1 MKSLKDLIVGRK
13 RESFLL
19 MGFALMPMLLGSAL
33 VLEVVGHHQLISK
46 FTMTEWFLVFV
57 LLSIPIAF
65 SLIANTLAGL
75 LAGYF
80 LGWLGL
86 PFMALSFSLACMLG
100 YAIGRLFGSGLKD
113 DIIAIWP
120 AAKGLLDRLGD
131 KPFSLVFTLRLLP
144 APPFAIGTLFL
155 SWLRVPFPSFMAA
168 SFLGMIPRMA
178 IVVWF
183 GSITGDVVAMVHNPM
198 EDLRLKIAFGL
209 IAGVGLL
216 FFYFKFMYNRSKS

>member
-1 MKSLKDLIVGRK
+1 MKSLKDLIAGRK

-33 VLEVVGHHQLISK
+33 VLEVIGHHQMISK

-57 LLSIPIAF
+57 VLSVPIAF
-65 SLIANTLAGL
+65 SMIANTLAGL

-100 YAIGRLFGSGLKD
+100 YGIGRSLGSGLKED
-113 DIIAIWP
+113 LIAIWP
-120 AAKGLLDRLGD
+120 AAKSILDRLGD
-131 KPFSLVFTLRLLP
+131 KPFSLVFTLRLMP
-144 APPFAIGTLFL
+144 APPFAIGTLLL

-168 SFLGMIPRMA
+168 SIFGMIPRMA

-183 GSITGDVVAMVHNPM
+183 GSITGDVVAMVQNPM
-198 EDLRLKIAFGL
+198 EDQRLKIAFGL
-209 IAGVGLL
+209 IAGIGLL

>member
-120 AAKGLLDRLGD
+120 AAKNLLDRLGD

-183 GSITGDVVAMVHNPM
+183 GSITGDVVAMVQNPM
-198 EDLRLKIAFGL
+198 EDQRLKIAFGL

>member
-1 MKSLKDLIVGRK
+1 MKSLKDLVAGRK

-19 MGFALMPMLLGSAL
+19 MVFGLMPMLLGSAL
-33 VLEVVGHHQLISK
+33 VLEVVGHHQVISK
-46 FTMTEWFLVFV
+46 FSMTEWFLVFI

-65 SLIANTLAGL
+65 SMIANTLAGL

-86 PFMALSFSLACMLG
+86 PFMAISFSLACMLG
-100 YAIGRLFGSGLKD
+100 YAIGRLFGSGLKE

-120 AAKGLLDRLGD
+120 AAKDLLDRLGD

-144 APPFAIGTLFL
+144 APPFAIGTLLL

-168 SFLGMIPRMA
+168 SILGMIPRMA

-183 GSITGDVVAMVHNPM
+183 GSITGDVVAMVQNPM
-198 EDLRLKIAFGL
+198 EDQRLKIAFGL
-209 IAGVGLL
+209 IAGIGLL
-216 FFYFKFMYNRSKS
+216 LFYFKFIYNRSKS

>member
-1 MKSLKDLIVGRK
+1 MKSLKDLVAGRK

-19 MGFALMPMLLGSAL
+19 MVFGLMPMLLGSAL

-46 FTMTEWFLVFV
+46 FSMTEWFLVFI

-65 SLIANTLAGL
+65 SVIANTLAGL

-86 PFMALSFSLACMLG
+86 PFMAISFSLACMLG
-100 YAIGRLFGSGLKD
+100 YAIGRLFGSGLKQ

-120 AAKGLLDRLGD
+120 AAKALLDRLGD

-155 SWLRVPFPSFMAA
+155 SWLKVPFPSFMLA
-168 SFLGMIPRMA
+168 SILGMIPRMA

-183 GSITGDVVAMVHNPM
+183 GSITGDVVAMVQNPM
-198 EDLRLKIAFGL
+198 EDQRLKIAFGI
-209 IAGVGLL
+209 IAGIGLL
-216 FFYFKFMYNRSKS
+216 FFYFRFIYNRRKS

>member
-1 MKSLKDLIVGRK
+1 
-13 RESFLL
+13 

-46 FTMTEWFLVFV
+46 FSMTEWFVVFIM
-57 LLSIPIAF
+57 LSIPIAF
-65 SLIANTLAGL
+65 SMIANTLAGL

-86 PFMALSFSLACMLG
+86 PFMAISFSLACMLG
-100 YAIGRLFGSGLKD
+100 YSIGRFFGSGLKE

-120 AAKGLLDRLGD
+120 AAKDLLDRLGD

-155 SWLRVPFPSFMAA
+155 SWLKVPFPSFMLA
-168 SFLGMIPRMA
+168 SILGMIPRMA

-183 GSITGDVVAMVHNPM
+183 GSITGDVVAMVQNPM
-198 EDLRLKIAFGL
+198 EDQRLKIAFGT
-209 IAGVGLL
+209 IAGIGLL
-216 FFYFKFMYNRSKS
+216 LFYFRFFYKRSKS

>member
-1 MKSLKDLIVGRK
+1 MIVFG
-13 RESFLL
+13 
-19 MGFALMPMLLGSAL
+19 LMPMLLGSAL

-46 FTMTEWFLVFV
+46 FTISEWFLVFI

-65 SLIANTLAGL
+65 SVIANTLAGL

-86 PFMALSFSLACMLG
+86 PFMAISFSLACMLG
-100 YAIGRLFGSGLKD
+100 YAIGRLFGSGLKQ

-120 AAKGLLDRLGD
+120 AAKALLDRLGD

-155 SWLRVPFPSFMAA
+155 SWLKVPFPSFMLA
-168 SFLGMIPRMA
+168 SILGMIPRMA

-183 GSITGDVVAMVHNPM
+183 GSITGDVVAMVQNPM
-198 EDLRLKIAFGL
+198 EDQRLKIAFGI
-209 IAGVGLL
+209 IAGIGLL
-216 FFYFKFMYNRSKS
+216 FFYFRFIYNRRKS